1 MSPECCTNLPGPIYL
16 VTSGV
21 LADKDEEDEAA
32 PEKVDTSDDPEEEL
46 CRGETLH
53 VPMISMDKIVN
64 TFKYPQDA
72 HYSEQLAVQQ
82 LKTKTEYFLSI
93 A

>member
-32 PEKVDTSDDPEEEL
+32 PEKVEASNDPEDKL
-46 CRGETLH
+46 RGWDTFHLL
-53 VPMISMDKIVN
+53 MISMGQVVDAL
-64 TFKYPQDA
+64 KYPQDT
-72 HYSEQLAVQQ
+72 HHCE
-82 LKTKTEYFLSI
+82 
-93 A
+93 